1 MGKTANFYMILDR
14 LVYDKRNLV
23 CNIKPEPWQLDEL
36 LQFVK
41 NELDIAERGYFTE
54 SVEIYDISEVIK
66 SRYERIIKK
75 LECTLLELD

>member
-41 NELDIAERGYFTE
+41 NELDIAEKGYFTE

>member
-41 NELDIAERGYFTE
+41 NELDIAEKGYFTE
-54 SVEIYDISEVIK
+54 SVEIYDIAEVIK